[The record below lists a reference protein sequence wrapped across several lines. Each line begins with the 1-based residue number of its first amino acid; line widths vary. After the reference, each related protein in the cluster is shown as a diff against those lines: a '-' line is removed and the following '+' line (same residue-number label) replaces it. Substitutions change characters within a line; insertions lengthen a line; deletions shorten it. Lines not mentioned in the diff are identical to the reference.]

1 MTVVKRE
8 DLRQVVSEVVESTPV
23 VDIHTHLY
31 SPDFGDLLLWGFDE
45 LVTYHYLIAETM
57 RIESMPY
64 EQYWTM
70 GKQEQADLIWQRLFL
85 DNSPYSE
92 AARGVLTTLH
102 KLGLDVSS
110 RDVASYR
117 EYFANLTVEEYVDKV
132 FEVGNI
138 SKAIMTNDPFDDA
151 ERRVWLEKG
160 GCTDERFL
168 AALRLDPLLIDWPNA
183 CRRLAEWG
191 YKVEVGLTE
200 PTVAEVQ
207 RFLKDW
213 IGRMKPVYMAVSLP
227 YTFRYPEDSDMAK
240 VIERCVLPVSRE
252 TNVPFALM
260 IGVKRSANPGL
271 QVAGDAVGKSDITA
285 VEYLCRNY
293 PDNKF
298 MVTMLSRENQHEL
311 AVAARKFRNL
321 MVFGCWWFLNNPSLV
336 EEITRMRFELLGSSV
351 IPQHSDARV
360 LDQLIYKWAHS
371 RQIIAK
377 VLADKYEDLA
387 DTGWLVTREEIERD
401 VAKLLGGNLW
411 TFLEG

>member
-1 MTVVKRE
+1 M
-8 DLRQVVSEVVESTPV
+8 
-23 VDIHTHLY
+23 
-31 SPDFGDLLLWGFDE
+31 
-45 LVTYHYLIAETM
+45 
-57 RIESMPY
+57 
-64 EQYWTM
+64 
-70 GKQEQADLIWQRLFL
+70 
-85 DNSPYSE
+85 
-92 AARGVLTTLH
+92 
-102 KLGLDVSS
+102 
-110 RDVASYR
+110 
-117 EYFANLTVEEYVDKV
+117 
-132 FEVGNI
+132 
-138 SKAIMTNDPFDDA
+138 
-151 ERRVWLEKG
+151 
-160 GCTDERFL
+160 
-168 AALRLDPLLIDWPNA
+168 
-183 CRRLAEWG
+183 
-191 YKVEVGLTE
+191 TE